1 MQHEIEAKK
10 VADKLERL
18 EKEKIEKE
26 LKEATAAK
34 LREHRRPQQGERVE
48 YEVFRIGTDDT
59 QPWPSDDEVRATLK
73 KQPRAS
79 GTVFGSHFGIRYTH
93 EQMVPTPVLLADAP
107 GDAAQAEL
115 RANNPFA
122 SRSTTSS
129 IGLLAMP
136 GQVGSIAGGDSPWAS
151 GGSLKDPRRAKQVAE
166 GQVSSTTQPAESPMK
181 ETSQATVQDVD
192 ERQSA
197 QTRQHSV

>member
-1 MQHEIEAKK
+1 MEAKK
-10 VADKLERL
+10 AADELERL
-18 EKEKIEKE
+18 GKEKIEKE

-48 YEVFRIGTDDT
+48 YEVFRVGTDTT
-59 QPWPSDDEVRATLK
+59 QPWPSDDEVRMILK

-79 GTVFGSHFGIRYTH
+79 GTVFGTHFAIGYTH
-93 EQMVPTPVLLADAP
+93 EQVVPTPVLLADVP

-129 IGLLAMP
+129 TAPLAMP
-136 GQVGSIAGGDSPWAS
+136 EQVGSIAGGDSPWAS
-151 GGSLKDPRRAKQVAE
+151 GSLLKDPRRAKQTVG
-166 GQVSSTTQPAESPMK
+166 GQVSSTTEPAESPMK

-197 QTRQHSV
+197 PTRHSV